1 MQQYKNSQPS
11 TNLCGDFNLND
22 HHLVCKRKPP
32 QLKVFVLFSFF
43 GGGGGGGVGANTRQ
57 KHTCIDHGIL
67 VHMYISNFTVYTIIL
82 KKHTIFL

>member
-32 QLKVFVLFSFF
+32 QLKVFVLFCFF
-43 GGGGGGGVGANTRQ
+43 WRGGGWGGGQYTTKA
-57 KHTCIDHGIL
+57 
-67 VHMYISNFTVYTIIL
+67 HMY
-82 KKHTIFL
+82 

>member
-32 QLKVFVLFSFF
+32 QLKVFVLFCFF
-43 GGGGGGGVGANTRQ
+43 GGGGVGWGAIHDKST
-57 KHTCIDHGIL
+57 HVLITVYLYTCIDQIL
-67 VHMYISNFTVYTIIL
+67 LSTQLF
-82 KKHTIFL
+82 

>member
-32 QLKVFVLFSFF
+32 QLKVFVLFCFF
-43 GGGGGGGVGANTRQ
+43 GGGGWGGGQYTTKA
-57 KHTCIDHGIL
+57 
-67 VHMYISNFTVYTIIL
+67 HMY
-82 KKHTIFL
+82 